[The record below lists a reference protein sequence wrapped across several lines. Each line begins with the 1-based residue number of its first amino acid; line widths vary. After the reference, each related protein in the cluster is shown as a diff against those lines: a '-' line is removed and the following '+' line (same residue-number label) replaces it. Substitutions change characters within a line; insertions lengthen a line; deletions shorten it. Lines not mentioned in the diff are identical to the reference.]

1 MNYQPHCEYS
11 MVTISTSKHV
21 NIIVKIDITLILSY
35 HDDHCNTN
43 TIPTMVT
50 TFNTVTT
57 VTKVTKVTM
66 GTKVTMVTMGIMVPW
81 IRQ

>member
-11 MVTISTSKHV
+11 MVTTSTSKHV

-35 HDDHCNTN
+35 HGNTN

-57 VTKVTKVTM
+57 VTMVTKVTM